1 MGQNQNL
8 LAEQVG
14 PEDNIS
20 AAFNTVGFGLASS
33 YSSIDV
39 SRGQTDFVS
48 DLINFTPA
56 EAFVGSG
63 C

>member
-1 MGQNQNL
+1 ML
-8 LAEQVG
+8 PQV
-14 PEDNIS
+14 PL
-20 AAFNTVGFGLASS
+20 FVCRGFGLASS

-39 SRGQTDFVS
+39 SLGQTDFVS